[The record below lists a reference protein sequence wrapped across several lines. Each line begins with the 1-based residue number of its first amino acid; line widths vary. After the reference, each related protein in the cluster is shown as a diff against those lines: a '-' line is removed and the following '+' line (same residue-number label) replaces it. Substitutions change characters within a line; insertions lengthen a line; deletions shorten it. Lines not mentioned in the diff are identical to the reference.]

1 MKTHLGLALIGAALI
16 SLPAAAQ
23 TTVPAD
29 PAPRAT
35 TQAAASIGSLFE
47 MKAGQWRANKLT
59 GVNVYNNAN
68 EKIGDVNEL
77 IVARDGKIEA
87 VVIGV
92 GGFLGMGEHLA
103 AVPFAQVKWMDGP
116 REQTVGARTTTTTT
130 TGSGSS
136 TVPAGSPGASTTTTD
151 RPATTTITSGD
162 RPATTINTER
172 PATITT
178 TERPAATDR
187 PMTVTTTDRPVTTTT
202 MADRSTTRD
211 AYRGYPDHAV
221 VNLTKEQL
229 KALPEVR
236 YAR

>member
-1 MKTHLGLALIGAALI
+1 MKTQLGLALIGAALI

-23 TTVPAD
+23 TTVTD
-29 PAPRAT
+29 PAPKAVT
-35 TQAAASIGSLFE
+35 APAAAASLYE
-47 MKAGQWRANKLT
+47 MKAGQWRATKLA
-59 GVNVYNNAN
+59 GVNVYNNNN
-68 EKIGDVNEL
+68 EKIGEVNEL
-77 IVARDGKIEA
+77 IVSRDGKMEA

-103 AVPFAQVKWMDGP
+103 AVPFNKVKWMDGP
-116 REQTVGARTTTTTT
+116 RDTTVSTRTTT
-130 TGSGSS
+130 TGSGTS
-136 TVPAGSPGASTTTTD
+136 TVPAGSAETATTTTD

-162 RPATTINTER
+162 KPPTTVNTER

-178 TERPAATDR
+178 TERTERPA
-187 PMTVTTTDRPVTTTT
+187 TTATTTT
-202 MADRSTTRD
+202 TTADKSTARD

-221 VNLTKEQL
+221 VDMTKEQL